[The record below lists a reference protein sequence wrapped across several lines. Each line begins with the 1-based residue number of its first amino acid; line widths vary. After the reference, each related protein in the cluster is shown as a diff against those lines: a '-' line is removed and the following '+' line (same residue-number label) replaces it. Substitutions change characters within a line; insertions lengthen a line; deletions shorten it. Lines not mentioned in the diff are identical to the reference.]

1 MFGRNVSNTGVIG
14 PSAEGLAS
22 GGEIRGIAWQMVAGY
37 DPQANDFKQLRWPGT
52 EGDPCRGV
60 CKPGDLFLQDA
71 VNVTVAGVSLTES
84 AGWTQIYRRV
94 SNLLADRLVVR
105 NSVQWGTGDG
115 MDVEYAATK
124 SLGIWA
130 AVFF

>member
-22 GGEIRGIAWQMVAGY
+22 GGEVRGIAWQMVAGY

-115 MDVEYAATK
+115 MDVE
-124 SLGIWA
+124 SG
-130 AVFF
+130 